1 MPLPRRFFEL
11 AKARPDETFLW
22 AEGHEVTRGALAT
35 VALKVAGFLESLPLA
50 TGTRIGAMLM
60 NRPEFLA
67 VWFGTNAAGMTLVP
81 YNAALRG
88 DDLDYQLRHSK
99 TRILFVEAALL
110 PHVSA
115 VFDRIE
121 DLTVVVVGGKAPPG
135 MIPWEF
141 VTTFDPGTISEELR
155 DGEIMEIVY
164 TSGTTSRPKGV
175 VWRFGLMSLIAETL
189 TRHLALGPED
199 RLMVVLPLFHGNAQ
213 LSTAMTIMCEG
224 SMLLV
229 PRFTVSR
236 FWELAREGG
245 ATEVNFLGPL
255 LTMLY
260 NQPPAESDAD
270 NPIRVAFS
278 AATPAPIHEAFER
291 RFGLTVVE
299 GYGLTETGINTA
311 NPLDPARRKVG
322 SIGLALPYNE
332 VAILG
337 DDLAELP
344 PGQPG
349 EICVR
354 PAALTDG
361 LMQRIEYVDDPEATA
376 TLWRGGWLHTGDE
389 GVMDE
394 EGFFTFLDRKKDV
407 IRRRGENIASQQVEH
422 ALLSHPK
429 VGQAAVVGIPSDLG
443 EEEVL
448 ALIVALEP
456 VTPEEL
462 AAYCLER
469 LAAFKVPEWYSFVEE
484 LPTTPT
490 GRVKKALLKTRGDLA
505 DEAVKIN
512 VATIARTSP

>member
-1 MPLPRRFFEL
+1 VPLPKRFFEL
-11 AKARPDETFLW
+11 AEARPEEVFLW
-22 AEGHEVTRGALAT
+22 FEGHEITRGQLAASALRVT
-35 VALKVAGFLESLPLA
+35 GFLAGLGLEPDA
-50 TGTRIGAMLM
+50 RIGVMLI

-67 VWFGTNAAGMTLVP
+67 AWFGTNAAGMTLVP

-99 TRILFVEAALL
+99 TQVLFIEAALL
-110 PHVSA
+110 PA
-115 VFDRIE
+115 VAPVLEEHAGLR
-121 DLTVVVVGGKAPPG
+121 VVAVGGEAPAG
-135 MIPWEF
+135 TIPWES
-141 VTTFDPGTISEELR
+141 VASSAPGIISERLR
-155 DGEIMEIVY
+155 DGKIMEIIY

-175 VWRFGLMSLIAETL
+175 VWRYGLMSMIAEIL
-189 TRHLALGPED
+189 SRHLALTARD

-213 LSTAMTIMCEG
+213 LSTAMTVMCGG

-229 PRFTVSR
+229 PRFSVSR

-255 LTMLY
+255 VTMLH
-260 NQPPAESDAD
+260 NQTPREDDAG

-278 AATPAPIHEAFER
+278 AATPAPIHEAFEQ

-311 NPLDPARRKVG
+311 TPLDPARRKVG
-322 SIGLALPYNE
+322 TIGLPLPYNE
-332 VAILG
+332 VAILD
-337 DDLAELP
+337 DDLNEAV
-344 PGQPG
+344 PGEPG

-354 PAALTDG
+354 PTEMSDG

-389 GVMDE
+389 GVMDR

-422 ALLSHPK
+422 VLLSHPK
-429 VGQAAVVGIPSDLG
+429 VAQAAVIGVPSELG

-448 ALIVALEP
+448 ALIVPLGS

-462 AAYCLER
+462 AAYCLGR
-469 LAAFKVPEWYSFVEE
+469 LAAFKVPEWYRFVDQ
-484 LPTTPT
+484 LPVTPT
-490 GRVKKALLKTRGDLA
+490 GRVKKAALKAAGGLT
-505 DEAVKIN
+505 ESAVN
-512 VATIARTSP
+512 VNVSNTARDTA

>member
-1 MPLPRRFFEL
+1 MPLPRRFFEM
-11 AKARPDETFLW
+11 AEDRPEETFLLFG
-22 AEGHEVTRGALAT
+22 GHELSRSALAT
-35 VALKVAGFLESLPLA
+35 AALRVSGFLRGLGLGEGA
-50 TGTRIGAMLM
+50 RIGAMLA

-67 VWFGTNAAGMTLVP
+67 IWFGANAAGMTLVP

-88 DDLDYQLRHSK
+88 DDLAYQLRHSK
-99 TRILFVEAALL
+99 TEILFVEAALL
-110 PHVSA
+110 PVVAGTLQDHEHV
-115 VFDRIE
+115 R
-121 DLTVVVVGGKAPPG
+121 VVAVGGEAPEG
-135 MIPWEF
+135 TIPWAE
-141 VTTFDPGTISEELR
+141 VASSAPGSISARLR
-155 DGEIMEIVY
+155 DGEIMEIIY

-175 VWRFGLMSLIAETL
+175 VWRFGLMSMISEVLV
-189 TRHLALGPED
+189 RHIGLGSSD

-213 LSTAMTIMCEG
+213 LSTAMTIMSGG

-229 PRFTVSR
+229 PRFSTSQ
-236 FWELAREGG
+236 FWETARRGG
-245 ATEVNFLGPL
+245 ATEVNLLGPL
-255 LTMLY
+255 VTMLH
-260 NQPPAESDAD
+260 NQPPSEDDAD

-299 GYGLTETGINTA
+299 AYGLTETGINTA

-332 VAILG
+332 VAILD
-337 DDLAELP
+337 DDLHELR

-354 PAALTDG
+354 PTGLSDG
-361 LMQRIEYVDDPEATA
+361 LMQQIEYIDDPEATA
-376 TLWRGGWLHTGDE
+376 RLWRGGWLHTGDE

-422 ALLSHPK
+422 VLLSHPK
-429 VGQAAVVGIPSDLG
+429 VALAAVLGVPSTLG

-448 ALIVALEP
+448 AFIVPTAP
-456 VTPEEL
+456 VEAEEL
-462 AAYCLER
+462 ASYCLER
-469 LAAFKVPEWYSFVEE
+469 LAAFKVPEWYRFVEE

-490 GRVKKALLKTRGDLA
+490 GRVKKAVLKARGDLT
-505 DEAVKIN
+505 DGAVKIN
-512 VATIARTSP
+512 VADIARNTP

>member
-1 MPLPRRFFEL
+1 MPLPRRFFEM
-11 AKARPDETFLW
+11 AEDHPEEVFLLF
-22 AEGHEVTRGALAT
+22 EGHELSRGALAS
-35 VALKVAGFLESLPLA
+35 ASLRVAGFLRGLGLDEGA
-50 TGTRIGAMLM
+50 RIGAMLM

-67 VWFGTNAAGMTLVP
+67 VWFGVNAAGMTLVP

-88 DDLDYQLRHSK
+88 DDLDYQLHHSK
-99 TRILFVEAALL
+99 TEVLFIESALL
-110 PHVSA
+110 PAAAGVLQG
-115 VFDRIE
+115 RGN
-121 DLTVVVVGGKAPPG
+121 LRVVAVGGEAPAGTTPWAEVASSEPG
-135 MIPWEF
+135 SLS
-141 VTTFDPGTISEELR
+141 DRLR
-155 DGEIMEIVY
+155 DGEIMEIIY

-175 VWRFGLMSLIAETL
+175 VWRFGLMSMIAEVL
-189 TRHLALGPED
+189 AQHLGLDATD

-213 LSTAMTIMCEG
+213 LSTAMTIMCGG

-229 PRFTVSR
+229 PRFSTSQ
-236 FWELAREGG
+236 FWETARRGG

-255 LTMLY
+255 VTMLH
-260 NQPPAESDAD
+260 NQPPSEDDAD

-299 GYGLTETGINTA
+299 AYGLTETGINTA

-332 VAILG
+332 VAIL
-337 DDLAELP
+337 DETLQELP

-354 PAALTDG
+354 PTELSDG
-361 LMQRIEYVDDPEATA
+361 LMQRIEYIDDPEATA
-376 TLWRGGWLHTGDE
+376 RLWRGGWLHTGDE
-389 GVMDE
+389 GVMDG

-422 ALLSHPK
+422 VLLSHPK
-429 VGQAAVVGIPSDLG
+429 VALAAVLGVPSELG

-448 ALIVALEP
+448 AFVVPMAP
-456 VTPEEL
+456 VEPEEL

-469 LAAFKVPEWYSFVEE
+469 LAAFKVPEWYRFVEE

-490 GRVKKALLKTRGDLA
+490 GRVKKAVLKAGGDLT
-505 DEAVKIN
+505 EGAVKIN
-512 VATIARTSP
+512 VANIARNTP

>member
-11 AKARPDETFLW
+11 AEARPDEVFLW
-22 AEGHEVTRGALAT
+22 CEGHEITRGALAAS
-35 VALKVAGFLESLPLA
+35 ALKVTGFLQGLGLEP
-50 TGTRIGAMLM
+50 GARVGVMLM

-88 DDLDYQLRHSK
+88 DDLDYQLGHSK

-110 PHVSA
+110 PA
-115 VFDRIE
+115 VGGVLEDYE
-121 DLTVVVVGGKAPPG
+121 DLTVVVVGGEAQG
-135 MIPWEF
+135 HTIPWES
-141 VTTFDPGTISEELR
+141 VASSEPGAISDRLR

-175 VWRFGLMSLIAETL
+175 VWRFGLMSMIAEIL
-189 TRHLALGPED
+189 ARHLGLNPSD

-236 FWELAREGG
+236 FWELAREGD

-255 LTMLY
+255 VTMLH
-260 NQPPAESDAD
+260 NQPPSEDDSN

-337 DDLAELP
+337 EDLKELP
-344 PGQPG
+344 AGHPG

-354 PAALTDG
+354 PTGLSDG

-376 TLWRGGWLHTGDE
+376 KLWRGGWLHTGDE

-422 ALLSHPK
+422 VLLSHPK
-429 VGQAAVVGIPSDLG
+429 VGQTAVLGIPSDVG

-448 ALIVALEP
+448 ALIVPLEP

-469 LAAFKVPEWYSFVEE
+469 LAAFKVPEWYRFVDG

-490 GRVKKALLKTRGDLA
+490 GRVKKAVLKAQGDLA
-505 DEAVKIN
+505 EGAFKIN
-512 VATIARTSP
+512 IANITRNTP

>member
-1 MPLPRRFFEL
+1 VPLPKRFLEL
-11 AKARPDETFLW
+11 AEARPSEVFLW
-22 AEGHEVTRGALAT
+22 FEGQELTRGALAT
-35 VALKVAGFLESLPLA
+35 SALRVSGFLYSLALEP
-50 TGTRIGAMLM
+50 GARVGVMLM

-81 YNAALRG
+81 FNAALRG

-110 PHVSA
+110 PA
-115 VFDRIE
+115 VAGVLENHE
-121 DLTVVVVGGKAPPG
+121 DLAIVAVGGEAPEG
-135 MIPWEF
+135 TIPWAI
-141 VTTFDPGTISEELR
+141 VASSKPGAISDRLR

-175 VWRFGLMSLIAETL
+175 VWRFGLMSMIAEV
-189 TRHLALGPED
+189 LALHLGLDSSD
-199 RLMVVLPLFHGNAQ
+199 RLMTVLPLFHGNAQ

-236 FWELAREGG
+236 FWELARKGG

-255 LTMLY
+255 LTMLH
-260 NQPPAESDAD
+260 NQPPGDTDSD

-278 AATPAPIHEAFER
+278 AATPAPIHEAFEQ

-311 NPLDPARRKVG
+311 NPMDPARRKVG

-337 DDLAELP
+337 EDLEELR
-344 PGQPG
+344 PGRAG

-354 PAALTDG
+354 PTAMTDG
-361 LMQRIEYVDDPEATA
+361 LMQRIEYVDDPDATA

-422 ALLSHPK
+422 VLLGHPK
-429 VGQAAVVGIPSDLG
+429 VGQVAVLGIASELG

-448 ALIVALEP
+448 ALVVPLEP

-462 AAYCLER
+462 AAYCAER
-469 LAAFKVPEWYSFVEE
+469 LAAFKVPEWYRFVDE

-490 GRVKKALLKTRGDLA
+490 GRVKKAVLKARNNLA
-505 DEAVKIN
+505 EGAVKIN
-512 VATIARTSP
+512 VTTITRDTP